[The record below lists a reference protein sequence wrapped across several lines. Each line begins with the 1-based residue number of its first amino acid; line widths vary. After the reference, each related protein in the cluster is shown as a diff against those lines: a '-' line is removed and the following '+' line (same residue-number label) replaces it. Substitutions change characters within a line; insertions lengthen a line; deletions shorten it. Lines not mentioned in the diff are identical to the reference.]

1 MDRPARARLIRR
13 YGGPVVHAG
22 SPNALVATTVRSAE
36 RIAPGFVRLALQGA
50 ELRHLPERGLDQRM
64 KLLIPQG
71 PYPDELLE
79 PMLPELEWRRRWR
92 ALDPST
98 RPVLRSY
105 TVGEARPRLGQL
117 DVDVYVHASPGP
129 ASAWSLAAR
138 PGDRLLLSAPDARR
152 DPGLHGVQWR
162 PGAAERMLL
171 AGDETAYPAIAGIL
185 RSLDPSHRVD
195 VVLEAG
201 DRADVALVEP
211 YLAGARLDVRMRAPG
226 RPGGA
231 ALEEGVAAWVREHA
245 ADALALGDRFHAW
258 AATET
263 GRVARIRSLLTDAG
277 IRSDRAHAQGYWND
291 RARTD

>member
-1 MDRPARARLIRR
+1 ML
-13 YGGPVVHAG
+13 HTG
-22 SPNALVATTVRSAE
+22 SPNALVTTIVRSAE
-36 RIAPGFVRLALQGA
+36 RVTPGFVRLALQGP
-50 ELRHLPERGLDQRM
+50 ELRHLPARGLDQRM

-71 PYPDELLE
+71 AYPAELLA

-92 ALDPST
+92 ALDAAT

-105 TVGEARPRLGQL
+105 TVGEARPHLGEL

-129 ASAWSLAAR
+129 ASAWALSAR

-152 DPGLHGVQWR
+152 DPRLHGVQWR

-185 RSLDPSHRVD
+185 RSLDPTFRVD

-201 DRADVALVEP
+201 DRVDAALVEP
-211 YLAGARLDVRMRAPG
+211 FLAGAHLDVRMRAPG

-231 ALEEGVAAWVREHA
+231 ALEGGVADWVREHA
-245 ADALALGDRFHAW
+245 ADAVALGHRFHAW

-277 IRSDRAHAQGYWND
+277 IRSDHVHAQGYWND
-291 RARTD
+291 RARVD